1 MCVWWTVLA
10 DARVLRGNL
19 SEEVWDLCLKEEMC
33 PYRRKLPAVL
43 PIALCALWPSY
54 EDMPFFFSTPALLTY

>member
-1 MCVWWTVLA
+1 MCVWWIVLA

-19 SEEVWDLCLKEEMC
+19 SEEEMR
-33 PYRRKLPAVL
+33 PYRRKFPAVF